1 MSDVLVGGGSDGA
14 TAGARG
20 VIEGWLLKE
29 CGAASCG
36 KE

>member
-1 MSDVLVGGGSDGA
+1 MFWLAVGV
-14 TAGARG
+14 TVQRLAREG